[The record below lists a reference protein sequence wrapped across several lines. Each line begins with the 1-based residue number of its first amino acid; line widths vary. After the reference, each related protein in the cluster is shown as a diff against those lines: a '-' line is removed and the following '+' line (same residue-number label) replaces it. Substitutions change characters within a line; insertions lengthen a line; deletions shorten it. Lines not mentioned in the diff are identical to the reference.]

1 MKEINQTQIILDHL
15 KQGKTINQVQAYQ
28 LCFCT
33 RLSSII
39 YALRKKGYDII
50 THEVPNKINSSRH
63 AEYELKIN
71 PMAK

>member
-1 MKEINQTQIILDHL
+1 MKKINQTQIILDHL

-33 RLSSII
+33 RLSSVI
-39 YALRKKGYDII
+39 YALRKKGYNII
-50 THEVPNKINSSRH
+50 AHEVPNRINSKCH

-71 PMAK
+71 PVAK